1 MMSSRLR
8 IATLSS
14 VVRVFNAVVFTIP
27 LRAATIFGPF
37 IKPGIPNFLNLSR
50 SGIIASILS
59 TRSSNSSSYTG
70 EILLVNCSS

>member
-50 SGIIASILS
+50 SGIM
-59 TRSSNSSSYTG
+59 R
-70 EILLVNCSS
+70 